1 MKLKNLMERGNLIDV
16 VVGVIQSECC
26 DWVKSKWW
34 WLVRDNNVRIRP
46 LFERKVIQF
55 HADKIKSG
63 GILFSH
69 HRQGTIGEANWD
81 LRHVVVVP
89 LWCHQCGGVTV
100 PVGGE
105 KLPDWLKQRLAKSSQ
120 KCTLQCKRM
129 AQISCERIIDLSQT
143 VRQIKSKLLEK
154 AD

>member
-1 MKLKNLMERGNLIDV
+1 MERENLIDV

-34 WLVRDNNVRIRP
+34 WLVRDKNVKIKP
-46 LFERKVIQF
+46 LSERKVIQF

-105 KLPDWLKQRLAKSSQ
+105 KLPD
-120 KCTLQCKRM
+120 CKRM